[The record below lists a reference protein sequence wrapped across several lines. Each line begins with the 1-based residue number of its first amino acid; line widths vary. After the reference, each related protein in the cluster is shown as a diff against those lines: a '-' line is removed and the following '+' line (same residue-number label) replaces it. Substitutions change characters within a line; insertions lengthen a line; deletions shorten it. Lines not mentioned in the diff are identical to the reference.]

1 MLNDD
6 VYNIWDGSRFRFT
19 LNKLA
24 AISNGL
30 MVIPDCYKSIADEP
44 IEILTSV
51 MPPKTE
57 KLTVRWIPL
66 FEKSQIKAYRELIYD
81 GIIVVSHYEFKDQ
94 EGRPLPLI
102 KMDSYEHVRNVWCMI
117 GAYMKRVF
125 EMPTISVTA
134 SIGKTTTV
142 LFMESIFGQRK
153 KVYVSGRNR
162 NNSEPIVQQMLQT
175 YGPEYGYHVQ
185 EVGGGAPRVVERS
198 AELLNSDAFCIGNI
212 LPHHL
217 DRYKTMEGIEY
228 DKTSFD
234 RMGEKDIF
242 GVINIDDDRLR
253 NHPFKNRIVTCG
265 IKHTEANYVAKNIR
279 QDGIWLR
286 MDIVHRDECVP
297 ISINI
302 PGAHNAYN
310 AVLAF
315 AMAKE
320 WGLTNEEIQAGFR
333 AYKSGAIRQNLR
345 EIAGRIMYIDCFN
358 TNRESIKSCLQTLDT
373 IEPKN
378 GGRRI
383 AILSGENALGKEAY
397 SINYELGQEC
407 AQYHADE
414 FIFVGISPN
423 STLEE
428 WDYCG
433 HSYAFYEGAKG
444 VIRDRPV
451 TFYEGIEAVAD
462 KLVQETKPGD
472 VILFK
477 GHFKLAF
484 WPILDRAFGT
494 SFSAREVVSL
504 PMYRGVLW
512 RNKSFASRYYVHAN
526 GSNITQCLHNA
537 KNVQIPN
544 AIIGKPVAR
553 VGTGLFARR
562 EDLES
567 VEFGMAVKNLGEKSF
582 LGCKGLKKLDVP
594 SNVIYVEK
602 EAFAGCT
609 ELEEVSFSG
618 VLHLEKG
625 VFRNCEKLKRIYF
638 TESCQTIEEGV
649 FEGCGNVTVIAPE
662 GSVAHAYAVE
672 NGLNFESTKSIN

>member
-1 MLNDD
+1 MLSND
-6 VYNIWDGSRFRFT
+6 VYNVWNGSRFQFT

-30 MVIPDCYKSIADEP
+30 MVIPDCFKSIADEP
-44 IEILTSV
+44 IEVLTSAN
-51 MPPKTE
+51 PPKGD
-57 KLTVRWIPL
+57 KFVVRWIPL
-66 FEKSQIKAYRELIYD
+66 FDNSKIASYKEMIYN
-81 GIIVVSHYEFKDQ
+81 GVIIVSHYAFKD
-94 EGRPLPLI
+94 EKGRPLPTI
-102 KMDSYEHVRNVWCMI
+102 KMASYEHVRNVWCMI
-117 GAYMKRVF
+117 GAYMKRVV

-142 LFMESIFGQRK
+142 LFMESIFGQRD
-153 KVYVSGRNR
+153 KVYVSGKNR
-162 NNSEPIVQQMLQT
+162 NNSEPIVQQMLQA

-234 RMGEKDIF
+234 RIGEKDIF
-242 GVINIDDDRLR
+242 GVINIDDDRIR
-253 NHPFKNRIVTCG
+253 NHTFKNRIVTCG
-265 IKHTEANYVAKNIR
+265 IKHTEADYVAKNIR

-286 MDIVHRDECVP
+286 MDIVHQDECVP

-333 AYKSGAIRQNLR
+333 AYKSGIIRQNLR

-373 IEPKN
+373 IEPKA

-383 AILSGENALGKEAY
+383 AVLSGENALGDKAY
-397 SINYELGQEC
+397 SINYELGLEC
-407 AQYHADE
+407 AQYLADE

-433 HSYAFYEGAKG
+433 HSYAFYEGAKR
-444 VIRDRPV
+444 VLRNRPV

-494 SFSAREVVSL
+494 SFAAHEVVSL
-504 PMYRGVLW
+504 PMYQGVLW
-512 RNKSFASRYYVHAN
+512 RNKSFASRYYVHAG
-526 GSNITQCLHNA
+526 GSNITQCLSKEKHI
-537 KNVQIPN
+537 QIPN
-544 AIIGKPVAR
+544 TIIEKPVSR
-553 VGTGLFARR
+553 VGKGVFAGR

-567 VEFGMAVKNLGEKSF
+567 VNFGLSVQNIGERSF
-582 LGCKGLKKLDVP
+582 AGCSSLKQLDIP
-594 SNVIYVEK
+594 ANVIYVEQ
-602 EAFAGCT
+602 EAFADCT
-609 ELEEVSFSG
+609 ALEEVSFRG
-618 VLHLEKG
+618 VLHLESG
-625 VFRNCEKLKRIYF
+625 VFRGCENLKTVRF
-638 TESCQTIEEGV
+638 TESCQTIEDGV
-649 FEGCGNVTVIAPE
+649 FEGCKNVTIIAPKDT
-662 GSVAHAYAVE
+662 VAHAYAVQ
-672 NGLNFESTKSIN
+672 NGLRVESVED